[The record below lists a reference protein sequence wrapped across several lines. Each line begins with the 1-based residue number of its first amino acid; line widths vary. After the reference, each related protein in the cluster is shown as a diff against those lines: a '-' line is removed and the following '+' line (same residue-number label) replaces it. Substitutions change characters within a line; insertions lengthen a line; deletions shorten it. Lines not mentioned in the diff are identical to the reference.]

1 MLWQWR
7 PMARLAA
14 FSLVAT
20 SSVVAE
26 TRSEIGVLT
35 CALGEPKAPSESATT
50 LSVRNVL
57 CWFRPF
63 RNGPEETYR
72 GTVAGAGQ
80 EREPFKRRVMIWL
93 VRAPPTTQSAPGLLQ
108 QSYAAHPAAS
118 MDDACDTII
127 RALNTCG
134 GRKDDVALLMAR
146 LNGIAPRDVAVW
158 GFAAE
163 PAEAGRVARKANFSC
178 SSWT

>member
-7 PMARLAA
+7 RMVRLAA

-26 TRSEIGVLT
+26 TRTEIGVLT
-35 CALGEPKAPSESATT
+35 CALAEPNALSESATT
-50 LSVRNVL
+50 QSARNVL

-80 EREPFKRRVMIWL
+80 ERELFKRHVMIWL
-93 VRAPPTTQSAPGLLQ
+93 VRAQPTTQSSPGLLQ
-108 QSYAAHPAAS
+108 QSYAADPGAPLGYAPSLIGEARPALVLEPLAEQEPPV
-118 MDDACDTII
+118 
-127 RALNTCG
+127 LNN
-134 GRKDDVALLMAR
+134 KALLDAIIGVE
-146 LNGIAPRDVAVW
+146 LILI
-158 GFAAE
+158 
-163 PAEAGRVARKANFSC
+163 
-178 SSWT
+178 SSVG